1 MDERPVVEQVYGRVA
16 LVRYTNGYDERGV
29 KLQSLLAVTMPKHH
43 TPGEDCQPA
52 SPLPRAR
59 NGIGHGQIPIV
70 GHSRY
75 GRKLGVCDDEPVPS
89 LVLLHKEVHLR
100 EVLLIFPQQS
110 FLLGCLQGC
119 IPFPRNLEVIRI
131 ATWAYT
137 GLNARF
143 DKGSVGLIVV
153 GKRCYRSNI
162 KYCWR
167 CAQQTGDTS
176 RSYCPAISCHAIS
189 SKVFPCLIYAS
200 ARSA

>member
-1 MDERPVVEQVYGRVA
+1 M
-16 LVRYTNGYDERGV
+16 V
-29 KLQSLLAVTMPKHH
+29 KF
-43 TPGEDCQPA
+43 
-52 SPLPRAR
+52 
-59 NGIGHGQIPIV
+59 
-70 GHSRY
+70 
-75 GRKLGVCDDEPVPS
+75 PS
-89 LVLLHKEVHLR
+89 LGMLVTDASSASVMMNPYLAWFCFIKKYLR

-176 RSYCPAISCHAIS
+176 RSYCSAISCHAIS

-200 ARSA
+200 ARSAWLEG